1 MKKGTSKPTHHLL
14 HPHQITH
21 ACNDIYIHTHTH
33 TLITS
38 PKPPNSHS
46 MPSLMDPPVLMTLL
60 RQSKETNTV
69 TSTGKRQK
77 KGSGVT
83 GVGILKMFKLLPML
97 TTGCKVAQLLN
108 KSTKALLSD
117 TPTTTITLF
126 GYRRS
131 KASLAIQEDPRS
143 SPVFLIELPMHT
155 SYLHKEMSS
164 GLVKIALESETRSN
178 KKKLREEHVWAVYCN
193 GRKSGYSIRRRE
205 ASDEERYVMSM
216 LRWVSVGA
224 GVLPGPA
231 EGETTTAAAVADSEL
246 TYIRARF
253 EKVVGSKDSEALYM
267 INPDG
272 SAAGAAGPELSI
284 FLVRKK

>member
-1 MKKGTSKPTHHLL
+1 
-14 HPHQITH
+14 
-21 ACNDIYIHTHTH
+21 
-33 TLITS
+33 
-38 PKPPNSHS
+38 

-60 RQSKETNTV
+60 RQSTETNTV
-69 TSTGKRQK
+69 TGTTGKRQK
-77 KGSGVT
+77 KGSRVT
-83 GVGILKMFKLLPML
+83 GIGILKMFKLLPML

-108 KSTKALLSD
+108 KSSKALLSD

-131 KASLAIQEDPRS
+131 KASLAIQEDLRS
-143 SPVFLIELPMHT
+143 SPVFLIELPMLT

-164 GLVKIALESETRSN
+164 GLVKIALESETRSS

-205 ASDEERYVMSM
+205 ASEEERYVMSM

-231 EGETTTAAAVADSEL
+231 EGEMTTAAAVLDSEL

-284 FLVRKK
+284 FLVRTK